1 MTLEEIRLTA
11 LYKNNSSFY
20 DMIIDCY
27 KGISNHEN
35 GFVIY
40 FYEQQ
45 QIDYSSHEEFNF
57 YNHKLARIDKSVKD
71 FISINIENKLT
82 TGIKDLTDLT
92 NTLLANS
99 ELKAFDI
106 NSYRSEVSRI
116 QKVMC
121 DDNLYH
127 VLNGLQM
134 EISDLNRNLPKTSK
148 PIITHKFFI
157 SGSSESSSN
166 NFFTLDIPSEL
177 KRAPIMNGFIF
188 PLEIHKEQCV
198 IWNGHK
204 PAPKM
209 GGGSREL
216 WKLIDDNWECVTS
229 NSTWIS

>member
-11 LYKNNSSFY
+11 LYKNNASFY
-20 DMIIDCY
+20 DMIIDRY

-92 NTLLANS
+92 NTLLANP
-99 ELKAFDI
+99 ELKSFDI

-148 PIITHKFFI
+148 PFITHKFI
-157 SGSSESSSN
+157 VSGSSESSSN

-198 IWNGHK
+198 IWTGSK
-204 PAPKM
+204 PGPKM
-209 GGGSREL
+209 GGGARQL
-216 WKLIDDNWECVTS
+216 WKLSDDKWECVTS

>member
-11 LYKNNSSFY
+11 LYKNNASFY
-20 DMIIDCY
+20 DMVIDRY
-27 KGISNHEN
+27 KGISNHKK
-35 GFVIY
+35 GFIIY

-57 YNHKLARIDKSVKD
+57 YNQKLARIDKSVKD

-106 NSYRSEVSRI
+106 DSYRSEVSRI
-116 QKVMC
+116 QKIMC
-121 DDNLYH
+121 DDNMYDL
-127 VLNGLQM
+127 LNGLKI
-134 EISDLNRNLPKTSK
+134 EISDLNRNLPKTPK

-177 KRAPIMNGFIF
+177 KRAAIMNGFIF

-198 IWNGHK
+198 IWTGSK

-209 GGGSREL
+209 GGGTRQL
-216 WKLIDDNWECVTS
+216 WKLSDDKWECITS

>member
-1 MTLEEIRLTA
+1 MTLEEIRL
-11 LYKNNSSFY
+11 LPIYNKNAGFY
-20 DMIIDCY
+20 DLIIDRH
-27 KGISNHEN
+27 KGITNHKN
-35 GFVIY
+35 GFIIY
-40 FYEQQ
+40 FYEQE
-45 QIDYSSHEEFNF
+45 QIDYSSHEEFKY
-57 YNHKLARIDKSVKD
+57 YNHKLARIDKSIKS

-82 TGIKDLTDLT
+82 KGLNDLTDLT
-92 NTLLANS
+92 NTLVANQ
-99 ELKAFDI
+99 ELKAFDVK
-106 NSYRSEVSRI
+106 SYRSKVYDI

-127 VLNGLQM
+127 VLNGLKM
-134 EISDLNRNLPKTSK
+134 EISDLSRNLPKTPK
-148 PIITHKFFI
+148 PIITHKFI
-157 SGSSESSSN
+157 VSGSSDTSIN

-204 PAPKM
+204 PAPRM